1 MENLL
6 LVTVDSLRPDHL
18 GCYGYGRETAPTVD
32 DLAAT
37 SHRFTNA
44 FANAQATRASFPAIL
59 TSTYPHMYGGY
70 KQLSDERTV
79 VAEPLAAAGY
89 RTGGFHS
96 NPFLS
101 TQFGYG
107 AGFDTFYD
115 SQSEPTVTS
124 QAREWVKQ
132 NLDEDGLVFRTL
144 KSLFDTTEKHAGIEV
159 GSSYVRADD
168 LTDRAISFVRDG
180 DETGNFLWIH
190 YMDVHHPYV
199 PPERHQLAFRDEPLS
214 DRESVQ
220 LRRKMLEDPDGVTD
234 HELETIID
242 LYDAE
247 IRFTDTELARL
258 LDAVDEAWGETAT
271 FFTADHGEEFREH
284 GRFSHSTLH
293 DEGIHVPLVVDL
305 PNGSHGVH
313 EHLVALLDLAPTI
326 LDYAGATIP
335 ESYQGTSFRS
345 VMDDQGWDRDHVI
358 SEAGYQDDGRPRIAY
373 RTRRWKFISDRGEDR
388 LFDLQADPG
397 ETTDVIE
404 SYPDVLES
412 IHETLAMHQS
422 RVAETD
428 QAVDHVAVTGEI
440 EDRLE
445 ALGYME

>member
-32 DLAAT
+32 ELAAT

-101 TQFGYG
+101 TQFGYS

-115 SQSEPTVTS
+115 SQSEPTITS

-199 PPERHQLAFRDEPLS
+199 PPERHQLVFRDEPLS

-220 LRRKMLEDPDGVTD
+220 LRRKMLEDPEGVTD

-247 IRFTDTELARL
+247 IRFTDTEFARL
-258 LDAVDEAWGETAT
+258 LDAVDEAWGDTAT

-305 PNGSHGVH
+305 PDGSRGVH
-313 EHLVALLDLAPTI
+313 EHLVVLLDLAPTL
-326 LDYAGATIP
+326 LDYADATIP
-335 ESYQGTSFRS
+335 DSYQGASVRPVLEGGTSA
-345 VMDDQGWDRDHVI
+345 RDHLVA
-358 SEAGYQDDGRPRIAY
+358 EAGYQDDGTPRECY
-373 RTRRWKFISDRGEDR
+373 RDRRWKYIADEDGDR
-388 LFDLQADPG
+388 LYDLDADPG
-397 ETTDVIE
+397 ETRDVSDEHPDIVAE
-404 SYPDVLES
+404 VRDVLAAHRERVKATDREVGD
-412 IHETLAMHQS
+412 IEVS
-422 RVAETD
+422 R
-428 QAVDHVAVTGEI
+428 EI

-445 ALGYME
+445 ALGYTE